1 MSNKKFFVHEKGICE
16 SHNIGENTHIG
27 AFTHILP
34 GAQIGNECNIC
45 DNVFIESDV
54 IIANRVTLKCGVQ
67 IWDGITIEDDA
78 FIEPNVT
85 FTSDKFPSSKMY
97 PEQFART
104 TIKKGASLG
113 ANSTILHG
121 ITIGSN
127 AMIGA
132 GAVVTRSVPPNA
144 IVIGNPAKI
153 VGYVDTVSTNDTKK
167 ENTVVNQ
174 EIIETAVHGVTI
186 HNLPVV
192 TDMRGCLSV
201 GEFSR
206 SIPFEAKR
214 YFIVYDVPTKETR
227 GEHAHH
233 ECHQFLIAIKG
244 IIHVV
249 ADDGMNRQE
258 FVLNAPNIG
267 IYLPPKTWG
276 IQYRY
281 SSDAILLAFAS
292 DYYDA
297 KDYIR
302 DYDEFIAVKRL
313 N

>member
-1 MSNKKFFVHEKGICE
+1 
-16 SHNIGENTHIG
+16 
-27 AFTHILP
+27 
-34 GAQIGNECNIC
+34 
-45 DNVFIESDV
+45 
-54 IIANRVTLKCGVQ
+54 
-67 IWDGITIEDDA
+67 
-78 FIEPNVT
+78 
-85 FTSDKFPSSKMY
+85 
-97 PEQFART
+97 
-104 TIKKGASLG
+104 
-113 ANSTILHG
+113 
-121 ITIGSN
+121 
-127 AMIGA
+127 
-132 GAVVTRSVPPNA
+132 
-144 IVIGNPAKI
+144 
-153 VGYVDTVSTNDTKK
+153 
-167 ENTVVNQ
+167 
-174 EIIETAVHGVTI
+174 
-186 HNLPVV
+186 
-192 TDMRGCLSV
+192 MRGCLSV

-249 ADDGMNRQE
+249 ADDGINRQE